1 MESNKFELTGRIN
14 FIDVKCT
21 EKGMC
26 ITKLLMSKKGKTDEL
41 KDYQSFNITFF
52 GELAEQIGNTITKGD
67 MVNITGRMQEDKYEK
82 DGKTISRLSLIGN
95 TCVLAEYDKDKKQYI
110 EVKSINKKSDNTEE
124 VPW

>member
-26 ITKLLMSKKGKTDEL
+26 ITKLLMSKKGKSDEL
-41 KDYQSFNITFF
+41 KDYQSFNVTFF

-67 MVNITGRMQEDKYEK
+67 MVNLTGRIAEDKYEK

-95 TCVLAEYDKDKKQYI
+95 TCVLAEYNKDKKQYV
-110 EVKSINKKSDNTEE
+110 EAKPLAKDSKKDDEL
-124 VPW
+124 PW

>member
-41 KDYQSFNITFF
+41 KDYQSFNILFF
-52 GELAEQIGNTITKGD
+52 IFI
-67 MVNITGRMQEDKYEK
+67 IF
-82 DGKTISRLSLIGN
+82 S
-95 TCVLAEYDKDKKQYI
+95 
-110 EVKSINKKSDNTEE
+110 
-124 VPW
+124 